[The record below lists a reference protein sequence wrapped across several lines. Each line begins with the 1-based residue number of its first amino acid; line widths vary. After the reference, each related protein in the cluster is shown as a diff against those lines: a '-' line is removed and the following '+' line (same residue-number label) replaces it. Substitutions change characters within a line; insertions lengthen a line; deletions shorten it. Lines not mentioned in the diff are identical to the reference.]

1 MEGSIK
7 NLIEKWQNVLVNRE
21 SELDRWTGITTV
33 ADVLQEEIDVLLD
46 VINDLEMLLYALQE
60 EQKNI

>member
-7 NLIEKWQNVLVNRE
+7 NLIEKWRNVLVNRE

-46 VINDLEMLLYALQE
+46 VINDFEMLLYDLQE
-60 EQKNI
+60 EQK